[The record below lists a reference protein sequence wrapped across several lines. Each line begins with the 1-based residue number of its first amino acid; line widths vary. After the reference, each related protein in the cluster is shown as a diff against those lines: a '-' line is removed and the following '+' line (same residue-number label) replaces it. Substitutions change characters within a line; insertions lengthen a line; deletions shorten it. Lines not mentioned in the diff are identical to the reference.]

1 MKNKILLILIVVL
14 SIQFSYGQEISVSDF
29 PNKILGKW
37 RLMSFNDISEK
48 YIETDN
54 YYVFKG
60 NNILEEYD
68 NNTLEGTLEYE
79 ISFSENSYNGRIVK
93 LANIKI
99 TDPSFG
105 DIVKYQLDLFIDED
119 SIMRLALEA
128 EGTAVNSLYKKT

>member
-105 DIVKYQLDLFIDED
+105 DIVKYQLDIFIDED

>member
-68 NNTLEGTLEYE
+68 NNTLEGMDILTLP
-79 ISFSENSYNGRIVK
+79 
-93 LANIKI
+93 A
-99 TDPSFG
+99 
-105 DIVKYQLDLFIDED
+105 
-119 SIMRLALEA
+119 
-128 EGTAVNSLYKKT
+128 

>member
-14 SIQFSYGQEISVSDF
+14 SIQFSYGQEIRVSDF

-105 DIVKYQLDLFIDED
+105 DIVKYQLDIFIDED

>member
-1 MKNKILLILIVVL
+1 MKNKILLILIL

-105 DIVKYQLDLFIDED
+105 DIVKYQLDIFIDED